1 MEARLLAEEAA
12 RTEART
18 RQAAEI
24 QSREMEREIVELQGT
39 NQELVSEVQRLT
51 HLLNQKPKV
60 CL

>member
-12 RTEART
+12 RTEARA

-39 NQELVSEVQRLT
+39 NHELVSEVQRLT